1 MGTGAHG
8 GLVDDIV
15 TLTEMIGPTG
25 YEDGVQDWLEKRW
38 SEAGCATYR
47 SRIGN
52 LFARVG
58 GSGPKLL
65 IAAHADE
72 ISLRVKAVSADGH
85 LLLTSGTGRSE
96 LDPPNATYLAQPC
109 VVVTP
114 QGHVPGIV
122 GCATGHVMT
131 KAQREAPRRDWSDIF
146 LDIGARSREEALHW
160 GVHVGAPV
168 VPSVPTRR
176 IGGNLVGKAMD
187 DRAALAV
194 MTQLLERID
203 RDRLAFELW
212 FGSTVQE
219 EIGLVGA
226 GSVAG
231 FDLAIALEIGLAGDI
246 PPVGLDHIPARLGQ
260 GPILGHKD
268 GAVAYDVKLTRR
280 LQAVAERQGVP
291 IQQLVFLNFTS
302 DGRAFMANDVPTALL
317 AFPTRYSHSPVET
330 VDERDLEAVTRLL
343 AAFVVQAPG
352 AADPGALVAP

>member
-1 MGTGAHG
+1 MATAVGR
-8 GLVDDIV
+8 GLIDDVI
-15 TLTEMIGPTG
+15 TLTEMLGPTG
-25 YEDGVQDWLEKRW
+25 YEDDVQDWLEARW
-38 SEAGCATYR
+38 SAAGCETHR

-72 ISLRVKAVSADGH
+72 ISLRVKSVTEDGH
-85 LLLTSGTGRSE
+85 LLLTSGTGGSE
-96 LDPPNATYLAQPC
+96 LSPPNASYLAQPC
-109 VVVTP
+109 VVMTP
-114 QGHVPGIV
+114 QGRVPGVI
-122 GCATGHVMT
+122 GGATGHVM
-131 KAQREAPRRDWSDIF
+131 KKEQRESTRVDWGDIF
-146 LDIGARSREEALHW
+146 LDVGARDRDEVLRW

-176 IGGNLVGKAMD
+176 VGANLVGKAMD

-194 MTQLLERID
+194 MTHLLEGID
-203 RDRLAFELW
+203 RSALGYELW
-212 FGSTVQE
+212 FASTVQE

-226 GSVAG
+226 SSVRG

-246 PPVGLDHIPARLGQ
+246 PPVGLHHIPISLGA

-268 GAVAYDVKLTRR
+268 AAVTYDVKLTRR
-280 LQAVAERQGVP
+280 LMAIAEREGIAVQH
-291 IQQLVFLNFTS
+291 LVFLNFGS

-330 VDERDLEAVTRLL
+330 IDERDLVDVARLL
-343 AAFVVQAPG
+343 SAFVRTPPSG
-352 AADPGALVAP
+352 G